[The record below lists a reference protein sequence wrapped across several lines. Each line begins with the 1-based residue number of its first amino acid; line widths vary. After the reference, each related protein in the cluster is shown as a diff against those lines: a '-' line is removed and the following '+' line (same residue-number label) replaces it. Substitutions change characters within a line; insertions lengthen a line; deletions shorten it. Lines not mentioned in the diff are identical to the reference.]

1 MNKHQNKNSAMEL
14 LDFIDSLGLQESKK
28 IQLLKKIDEYR
39 LKSEEYYKNL
49 IFSKI
54 REELWMTPDKSLFD
68 N

>member
-1 MNKHQNKNSAMEL
+1 MEL

-54 REELWMTPDKSLFD
+54 REEL
-68 N
+68 